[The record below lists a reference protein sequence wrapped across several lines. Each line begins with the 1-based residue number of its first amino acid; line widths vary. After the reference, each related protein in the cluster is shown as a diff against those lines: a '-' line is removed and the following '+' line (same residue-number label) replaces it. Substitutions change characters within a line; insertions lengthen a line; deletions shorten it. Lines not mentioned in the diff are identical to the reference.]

1 MNDTN
6 KGLATNPRAN
16 IALTR
21 DLSELR
27 EIHPKNL
34 DRSPQRLGKF
44 RGRNPH
50 LRNVLRVAGID
61 GTMIDGSRR
70 DAGHFQDAKTGD
82 RRIHGISFSE
92 ISR

>member
-6 KGLATNPRAN
+6 KGLATNLRAH
-16 IALTR
+16 IALAK
-21 DLSELR
+21 DLYESY
-27 EIHPKNL
+27 EIHLKNL
-34 DRSPQRLGKF
+34 DRSPRRLGRF

-61 GTMIDGSRR
+61 GTIDGSRR

-92 ISR
+92 MSG